1 MLWVVRAFRRLNMF
15 LAAAAVLLAAGTLPL
30 AAAPDVVVTDIRVG
44 KQANG
49 IRVVLETSG
58 QVDLSIFTLADPY
71 RVVVDLPQVGW
82 RLPTR
87 PLPRDVGQLQKLRY
101 GLFKPGQSRLVL
113 DLRSPAVVVNAFLLR
128 PGEGQGFRA
137 VIDLEGVTHQAF
149 VRSVRTPRIQV
160 AKATPPPPVPVA
172 AVPKLRPR
180 PVTTLRFPAVPAPPP
195 QAATPPSRLV
205 ATPPSPLAAIPPT
218 PKPLPAKRRGRRTIV
233 IDPGHGGADP
243 GTTGVGGSYE
253 KHITLAVAREIKRDL
268 EATGRYRVV
277 LTRSRDV
284 FVRLRDRTATA
295 READADLFI
304 SIHANAI
311 ENSKIRGLSIYT
323 LSEKASDAE
332 AAALAE
338 KENKSDLIAGID
350 LSGETAEVTNILIDL
365 AQRETMN
372 QSARLAA
379 MMVREF
385 KRDIRL
391 LRNTHRFAGFA
402 VLKAPDVPAVLLELG
417 FLSNR
422 RDERALQRKGH
433 RAKLAAAIRRSAD
446 RYFYDVEEARRR

>member
-1 MLWVVRAFRRLNMF
+1 MWWVVGTFRRLSPI
-15 LAAAAVLLAAGTLPL
+15 LAAAVLLAAGTLPL
-30 AAAPDVVVTDIRVG
+30 AAAPDVVVTDVRVG
-44 KQANG
+44 ERANG

-58 QVDLSIFTLADPY
+58 KVDLSIFTLADPY

-82 RLPTR
+82 RLPAR
-87 PLPRDVGQLQKLRY
+87 PLPRDVGQLRKLRY

-113 DLRSPAVVVNAFLLR
+113 DLRTPAVVVNAFLLR

-137 VIDLEGVTHQAF
+137 VIDLEGTTRQAF
-149 VRSVRTPRIQV
+149 VRSVGKPRIQV
-160 AKATPPPPVPVA
+160 ARAAPAPPPARGAV
-172 AVPKLRPR
+172 VPKLPSL
-180 PVTTLRFPAVPAPPP
+180 PVTALRFPAPAAPRPAVLPPP
-195 QAATPPSRLV
+195 
-205 ATPPSPLAAIPPT
+205 
-218 PKPLPAKRRGRRTIV
+218 PKPKPTRRRGRRTV
-233 IDPGHGGADP
+233 VLDPGHGGADP

-253 KHITLAVAREIKRDL
+253 KHITLVVAREIKRNL
-268 EATGRYRVV
+268 EATGRYRVF
-277 LTRSRDV
+277 LTRNRDV
-284 FVRLRDRTATA
+284 FVRLRDRTAKA
-295 READADLFI
+295 RETNADLFI

-311 ENSKIRGLSIYT
+311 ENRRIRGLSIYT

-350 LSGETAEVTNILIDL
+350 LTGETAEVTNILIDL

-422 RDERALQRKGH
+422 HDERALRQKNH
-433 RAKLAAAIRRSAD
+433 RIKLADAIRRSAD
-446 RYFYDVEEARRR
+446 AYFYDVEEARRR

>member
-1 MLWVVRAFRRLNMF
+1 MPNMLWVVRTIRRLYPI
-15 LAAAAVLLAAGTLPL
+15 LAAAVLLAAGTPPL
-30 AAAPDVVVTDIRVG
+30 AAAPDVVVTDLRVG
-44 KQANG
+44 EQATG

-58 QVDLSIFTLADPY
+58 TVDLSIFTLADPY

-82 RLPTR
+82 RLPAR
-87 PLPRDVGQLQKLRY
+87 PLPRDVGQLRKLRY

-149 VRSVRTPRIQV
+149 VRSVRKPRIQV
-160 AKATPPPPVPVA
+160 AKAAPAAPPAPIA
-172 AVPKLRPR
+172 AVPKLRPQ
-180 PVTTLRFPAVPAPPP
+180 PLTTLRFPPPPAPSR
-195 QAATPPSRLV
+195 QAAILR
-205 ATPPSPLAAIPPT
+205 T
-218 PKPLPAKRRGRRTIV
+218 PKPKPNRTRGRRTIV
-233 IDPGHGGADP
+233 LDPGHGGADP
-243 GTTGVGGSYE
+243 GTTGISGSYE
-253 KHITLAVAREIKRDL
+253 KHITLAIAREIKRNL

-277 LTRSRDV
+277 LTRNRDV
-284 FVRLRDRTATA
+284 FVRLRDRTAKA
-295 READADLFI
+295 REFNADLFI
-304 SIHANAI
+304 SIHADAI
-311 ENSKIRGLSIYT
+311 ENRKIRGLSIYT

-385 KRDIRL
+385 KGDIRL

-422 RDERALQRKGH
+422 QDERVLRQKGH
-433 RAKLAAAIRRSAD
+433 RIKLAAAIRRSAD
-446 RYFYDVEEARRR
+446 TYFYDVEEARRR